1 MRYTIADLRLLH
13 ALVTLLRRANPI
25 PEDVLADAE
34 AAGLRLT
41 RREPRLPGQT
51 LDLAWLLPA

>member
-13 ALVTLLRRANPI
+13 ALVILLRRANPI
-25 PEDVLADAE
+25 PAGVLADAE

-41 RREPRLPGQT
+41 RREPRLPGHT
-51 LDLAWLLPA
+51 LDMAWLLPA